1 MCDLLLLAVHM
12 FELRRKLP
20 ISVHT
25 LLDMNLMKNSRSFVN
40 REHADT
46 VYLYI
51 SDVVVP
57 QKGHWMSSFCCAT
70 KVHSLAIM
78 RAE

>member
-1 MCDLLLLAVHM
+1 M
-12 FELRRKLP
+12 FARLRKLP

-25 LLDMNLMKNSRSFVN
+25 LFDMNLMKNSRSFVN
-40 REHADT
+40 REQADT

-57 QKGHWMSSFCCAT
+57 HKRHWMSSFCCGI
-70 KVHSLAIM
+70 KVHSLATM